1 MSSAQPIPW
10 YLYPISMVFGALEGN
25 GVSTEKGVD
34 LRVPYHTPITPLF
47 PGTVRSVA
55 TGPYGQEVDVT
66 GVLNGQ
72 QVTASYV
79 HLDQALVSQGQS
91 VGLGTE
97 LGISGGQNQG
107 GYHPASP
114 AYSSYP
120 HIEFSLWPRGTSP
133 YGGTPYNPM
142 AYINAVQSSQGAIL
156 SEGQNAQA
164 LPQSFLGA
172 NVLGSLGSLWPNFGG
187 TSVGAA
193 QGATS
198 GGTGDIAA
206 AISSGIQSG
215 LSGVGTNIGSGFVG
229 GFQSAIQNA
238 LHVNG
243 LPDLLWRAGLL
254 LVALVLIIVIAQA
267 ITMKGTQ
274 NTVEMVSQSKP
285 VQTAKNV
292 LPFVK

>member
-1 MSSAQPIPW
+1 MSSAHPAAAPW
-10 YLYPISMVFGALEGN
+10 YLYPISMSFGATEGN

-34 LRVPYHTPITPLF
+34 LGVPYHTPITPLF

-66 GVLNGQ
+66 GLLNGQ

-79 HLDQALVSQGQS
+79 HLDEALVSQGQP

-97 LGISGGQNQG
+97 LGISGGQNSG
-107 GYHPASP
+107 GFHPASP

-120 HIEFSLWPRGTSP
+120 HIEFSLWPSGTSP
-133 YGGTPYNPM
+133 YGGQPYNPM
-142 AYINAVQSSQGAIL
+142 AFINAVQSSQGSIL
-156 SEGQNAQA
+156 PALSGSPPSSAPTQSSPLLSLLGGVTNPFGGAGSASIVNIQPPDIAGGIASGFQA
-164 LPQSFLGA
+164 VGETMLGA
-172 NVLGSLGSLWPNFGG
+172 LGVSR
-187 TSVGAA
+187 
-193 QGATS
+193 
-198 GGTGDIAA
+198 
-206 AISSGIQSG
+206 
-215 LSGVGTNIGSGFVG
+215 
-229 GFQSAIQNA
+229 
-238 LHVNG
+238 

-254 LVALVLIIVIAQA
+254 IVALVLIIVVAQA
-267 ITMKGTQ
+267 LTGQATQ

>member
-1 MSSAQPIPW
+1 MTTATPW
-10 YLYPISMVFGALEGN
+10 YLYPISMRFGAVEGN

-66 GVLNGQ
+66 GMLNGQ

-97 LGISGGQNQG
+97 LGISGGQNVG

-120 HIEFSLWPRGTSP
+120 HIEFSLWPSGTSP

-142 AYINAVQSSQGAIL
+142 SYINAVQSSQGAIL
-156 SEGQNAQA
+156 SEGQSAQSI
-164 LPQSFLGA
+164 PQSFL
-172 NVLGSLGSLWPNFGG
+172 
-187 TSVGAA
+187 
-193 QGATS
+193 S
-198 GGTGDIAA
+198 GGILGGVGNGLSSLSPANLQAA
-206 AISSGIQSG
+206 VSNGIQSG
-215 LSGVGTNIGSGFVG
+215 LSGVGTDIGSGFVG
-229 GFQSAIQNA
+229 GFQSAVQNA

-254 LVALVLIIVIAQA
+254 IVALVLIIVIAQA
-267 ITMKGTQ
+267 ITMRATQ
-274 NTVEMVSQSKP
+274 NTVETVSNSRP
-285 VQTAKNV
+285 VQTLRNLA
-292 LPFVK
+292 PFVR